1 MPSGAKASGKF
12 MLQSEENDQQGSAGK
27 FYLLVADDNVIEQ
40 KITERMLFGL
50 GYDVDVVSNGFE
62 VVQAVRMNPYDV
74 LLIDEDMPDL
84 DVYATAQRVRRLPA
98 LWKQPWIIAITFEP
112 HHFTKEVC
120 KESGINDF
128 ITKPLSVDKLATALG
143 RVDEVLRPVESSK
156 G

>member
-1 MPSGAKASGKF
+1 MRYSKKTNHQP
-12 MLQSEENDQQGSAGK
+12 SAGK
-27 FYLLVADDNVIEQ
+27 FYLLVADDNIIEQ

-98 LWKQPWIIAITFEP
+98 LWKQPWIIAITLQP
-112 HHFTKEVC
+112 NHFTEDVC
-120 KESGINDF
+120 RESGINDF
-128 ITKPLSVDKLATALG
+128 ITKPLSIDELAAALG
-143 RVDEVLRPVESSK
+143 RVDEVPRKLESSK